1 VDVAYF
7 ADFEKNIEF
16 MLSVTILANKDGVFN
31 DSKYD
36 YETIGFPFMK
46 NLGRVIYEYESK
58 RSRKNAPDL
67 NEFKLLYDK

>member
-1 VDVAYF
+1 
-7 ADFEKNIEF
+7 
-16 MLSVTILANKDGVFN
+16 MLSATILANKDGVFN

-58 RSRKNAPDL
+58 KKQEKRP
-67 NEFKLLYDK
+67 